1 MPDPA
6 PSDRPDPYVV
16 RRPEEGFDAD
26 AAEPGT
32 GGQAPTRAESRPPAV
47 SRGGPPDPDAVRQGR
62 TLGLLAA
69 IASTMAVAVPPAGFM
84 VGVVTLVL
92 GLRQRRAVFARL
104 RMSPRVVSVGG
115 GVFALVVGG
124 ALTLVALFLSD
135 ETGQL
140 RECRS
145 GANTRVAEQICQDEF
160 MDSLRHRLTGL

>member
-16 RRPEEGFDAD
+16 RRPEEGADAD
-26 AAEPGT
+26 AADLGT
-32 GGQAPTRAESRPPAV
+32 GGQAPARVESRPPAD
-47 SRGGPPDPDAVRQGR
+47 SRSGPPDPDAVRQGR

-69 IASTMAVAVPPAGFM
+69 IATTMAVAVPPAGFI

-92 GLRQRRAVFARL
+92 TMRHRRAVFARL

-124 ALTLVALFLSD
+124 ALTFVALFLGD

-140 RECRS
+140 RECLT

-160 MDSLRHRLTGL
+160 MDSLRHRLIGP

>member
-1 MPDPA
+1 VPDPA

-16 RRPEEGFDAD
+16 RRPDE
-26 AAEPGT
+26 
-32 GGQAPTRAESRPPAV
+32 RA
-47 SRGGPPDPDAVRQGR
+47 DAVRQGR

-69 IASTMAVAVPPAGFM
+69 IATAMAVAVPPAGFI

-92 GLRQRRAVFARL
+92 AMRRRRAVFARL

-124 ALTLVALFLSD
+124 ALTLVALFLGD

-140 RECRS
+140 RECHS

-160 MDSLRHRLTGL
+160 MDSLRHRLTGR

>member
-16 RRPEEGFDAD
+16 RRPEEGADAD
-26 AAEPGT
+26 AADLGT
-32 GGQAPTRAESRPPAV
+32 GGQAPARVESRPPAV
-47 SRGGPPDPDAVRQGR
+47 SRSGPPDPDAVRQGR

-69 IASTMAVAVPPAGFM
+69 IATTMALAVPPAGFI

-92 GLRQRRAVFARL
+92 AMRHRRAVFARL

-124 ALTLVALFLSD
+124 ALTLLALFLGD

-140 RECRS
+140 RECLS

-160 MDSLRHRLTGL
+160 MDSLRHRLTVR

>member
-16 RRPEEGFDAD
+16 RPPEEGADAD
-26 AAEPGT
+26 APELGT
-32 GGQAPTRAESRPPAV
+32 GGRAPAWVESRPAAV
-47 SRGGPPDPDAVRQGR
+47 SRSGPPDPDAVRQGR

-69 IASTMAVAVPPAGFM
+69 IATAMAVAVPPAGFI

-92 GLRQRRAVFARL
+92 AMRHRRAVFARL
-104 RMSPRVVSVGG
+104 RISPRVVSVGG

-124 ALTLVALFLSD
+124 ALTLVALFLGD
-135 ETGQL
+135 GTGQL
-140 RECRS
+140 RECLS

-160 MDSLRHRLTGL
+160 MDTLRDQLTGR